1 MLLVCPACGAIN
13 RVPDD
18 KLLAHPKCGTCHV
31 PIMAATPV
39 ALDDSSL
46 PRFLER
52 TEAPVLVDFWAAW
65 CGPCKS
71 MAPIFASAAAGRPG
85 VRFVKI
91 DTDASPLSS
100 ARFGIRSIP
109 TLILFRGGSEV
120 ARLSGAIPA
129 TELQRWLDQQLALE
143 PKP

>member
-1 MLLVCPACGAIN
+1 MLLVCPACAAIN

-18 KLLAHPKCGTCHV
+18 KLSAHPKCGTCHV
-31 PIMAATPV
+31 PIMAAAPV

-46 PRFLER
+46 PRFLQR

-71 MAPIFASAAAGRPG
+71 MAPIFASVAADRPG
-85 VRFVKI
+85 VRCVKI

-120 ARLSGAIPA
+120 ARLSGAMPA
-129 TELQRWLDQQLALE
+129 GELQRWLDQQLALE

>member
-1 MLLVCPACGAIN
+1 MLLVCPACAAIN

-18 KLLAHPKCGTCHV
+18 KLLAQPKCGTCHV
-31 PIMAATPV
+31 PIMAAAPV

-46 PRFLER
+46 PRFLQR

-71 MAPIFASAAAGRPG
+71 MAPIFASVAAGRPG

-120 ARLSGAIPA
+120 ARLSGAVPA
-129 TELQRWLDQQLALE
+129 SELQRWLDQQLALE